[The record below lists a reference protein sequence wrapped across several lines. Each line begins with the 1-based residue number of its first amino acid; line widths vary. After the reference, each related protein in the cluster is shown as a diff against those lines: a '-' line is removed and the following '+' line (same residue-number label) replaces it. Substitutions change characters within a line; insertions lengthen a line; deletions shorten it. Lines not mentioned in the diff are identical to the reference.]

1 MIRADLPW
9 PPSVNRYWRR
19 TDTRRTALTDRALKF
34 RRDVQDS
41 LLEQLGAGWRTHI
54 NPDARFA
61 ITIAAHPPDRRK
73 RDLDNLLKPTLDA
86 LEHALV
92 FTDDSQVD
100 DLHITRASVRKR
112 GRLTL
117 EIREATG

>member
-1 MIRADLPW
+1 MTLTLPW

-19 TDTRRTALTDRALKF
+19 TNTHRTALTDRALRF
-34 RRDVQDS
+34 RRDVEEA

-54 NPDARFA
+54 DPDTRVAVRINA
-61 ITIAAHPPDRRK
+61 CPPDHRR

-100 DLHITRASVRKR
+100 DLHIRRAPVVKG
-112 GRLTL
+112 GRLHL
-117 EIREATG
+117 DIQEAT